1 MKTPVRILVSGPGL
15 IGRKHIALLQEK
27 PDTVIPA
34 IVAPDHEHNVK
45 FAAEHGLKLHF
56 DLEEA
61 LRCEQADGVIISS
74 PNAFHCEQ
82 ASICVA
88 HGVPSLVEKPLTDS
102 LADAALLTQR
112 SEASGVPVLVGH
124 HRTYSP
130 LLEVAREYIQSDEFG
145 DPVCLQGSAL
155 FYKPADYYVAGPW
168 RTRKGGGPILIN
180 MIHEVGIM
188 RFLFGEITSV
198 SARLSHKTR
207 GFEVEDTA
215 AIALTFANGALGTFL
230 LSDTA
235 ASSKS
240 WEMTAGENPA
250 YPFFPNQDCYHFAGS
265 VGSLDFPSMQTR
277 TYRGEPDRSWWL
289 AFTEGRRSLARR
301 DPLATQIDHF
311 VDVIRGQAA
320 PRVSAR
326 DGMLN
331 MVVLE
336 AIVRSAELGRDV
348 AIAEIAA

>member
-1 MKTPVRILVSGPGL
+1 
-15 IGRKHIALLQEK
+15 
-27 PDTVIPA
+27 
-34 IVAPDHEHNVK
+34 
-45 FAAEHGLKLHF
+45 
-56 DLEEA
+56 
-61 LRCEQADGVIISS
+61 
-74 PNAFHCEQ
+74 
-82 ASICVA
+82 
-88 HGVPSLVEKPLTDS
+88 
-102 LADAALLTQR
+102 
-112 SEASGVPVLVGH
+112 
-124 HRTYSP
+124 
-130 LLEVAREYIQSDEFG
+130 
-145 DPVCLQGSAL
+145 
-155 FYKPADYYVAGPW
+155 
-168 RTRKGGGPILIN
+168 
-180 MIHEVGIM
+180 
-188 RFLFGEITSV
+188 
-198 SARLSHKTR
+198 
-207 GFEVEDTA
+207 
-215 AIALTFANGALGTFL
+215 
-230 LSDTA
+230 
-235 ASSKS
+235 
-240 WEMTAGENPA
+240 MTAGENPA